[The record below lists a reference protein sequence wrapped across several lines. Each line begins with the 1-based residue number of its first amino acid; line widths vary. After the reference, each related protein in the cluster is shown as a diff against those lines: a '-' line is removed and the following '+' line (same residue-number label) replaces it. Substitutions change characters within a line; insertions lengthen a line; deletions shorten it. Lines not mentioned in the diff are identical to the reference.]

1 MNNTLAIVS
10 GIPWWVYP
18 LLAALIAI
26 GIRAMK
32 TRYVPLPVA
41 LVAPVAFI
49 TWGFF
54 TLQSSGTYGVPLLS
68 FVSAA
73 IVGLA
78 IALGTTWNQELV
90 IDRSNR
96 RVCLP
101 GSYVPLIRNLSIFS
115 AKFLLTFT
123 MALRPDL
130 RETLLPW
137 DLGVSGIS
145 AGYFLGWST
154 WLLTEFFKRTKAVP
168 SQMRA
173 SDLQDAGERHP

>member
-26 GIRAMK
+26 GVRALK

-41 LVAPVAFI
+41 LIAPVAFI

-54 TLQSSGTYGVPLLS
+54 TLQGSGTHGVPLLS
-68 FVSAA
+68 FVSSA
-73 IVGLA
+73 IIGLF
-78 IALGTTWNQELV
+78 IALGTTWNRELV
-90 IDRSNR
+90 VDRTSR

-123 MALRPDL
+123 IALRPDL

-154 WLLTEFFKRTKAVP
+154 WIVTEFFKRTKSNS

-173 SDLQDAGERHP
+173 SDLQDAREPHP